1 MASHL
6 VVEWTRTTVR
16 LAVGGG
22 PRRGL
27 QSVHSAPIGA
37 SADISQALREL
48 LKTVKV
54 LPEEVIAVIPRELVL
69 TRVVKFPSIQEGEL
83 AQMVELYA
91 KAQLPYSREQT
102 VMDFRV
108 LGRAE
113 GFSTVAVIACQREV
127 IARHLAILHD
137 AGLSP
142 TLFTVSSWGVFG
154 WYQQLLRRAGAGQ
167 APPPKALVGGQEP
180 ALVVNLD
187 DTRTDLVLIADGRIL
202 STRSV
207 GQGLQEW
214 QANGE
219 VATLL
224 SFEVERSRAA
234 IRNELPGTEVRS
246 LIVTGLGIFGPWDD
260 ELAQRIGLPVVVV
273 DSAQP
278 FKHGLTSLSAPVS
291 PVVAAGL
298 ACSDARNLLNL
309 NPPEIR
315 VQVHHHQQVSELTT
329 VSLLLAAVLA
339 LGAGLLSL
347 QMARQRRV
355 SATINR
361 LLADVEPRAK
371 QIKEQV
377 QAIQLVSSV
386 LEDRRQLASIL
397 SSVFHSTPPT
407 VALEAVSFERPK
419 QEFVLRGNAASNQ
432 AVLDYLA
439 QLEHLEGIGE
449 VRLKYSTRRTTTTGG
464 RTDFE
469 VLLRQAPQHS

>member
-1 MASHL
+1 MPTRL
-6 VVEWTRTTVR
+6 VAEWTRTTVR

-22 PRRGL
+22 PGRGL
-27 QSVHSAPIGA
+27 QAVHSAPLGA
-37 SADISQALREL
+37 SADLVQVLRAL
-48 LKTVKV
+48 LKNLKSI
-54 LPEEVIAVIPRELVL
+54 PAEVIAVIPRELVL

-91 KAQLPYSREQT
+91 KAQLPYAREQT
-102 VMDFRV
+102 VIDFHL

-113 GFSTVAVIACQREV
+113 GFSTVAVIACQCEV
-127 IARHLAILHD
+127 VNRHLAILRD

-142 TLFTVSSWGVFG
+142 TLLTMSSWGVLG
-154 WYQQLLRRAGAGQ
+154 WYQQLLRH
-167 APPPKALVGGQEP
+167 PPSPKSLVGGQEP
-180 ALVVNLD
+180 TLVVNLD

-207 GQGLQEW
+207 GQGFQEW
-214 QANGE
+214 EASGE

-246 LIVTGLGIFGPWDD
+246 LIVTGLSVSVPWEDQ
-260 ELAQRIGLPVVVV
+260 LAQRVGLPVTVVN
-273 DSAQP
+273 SAQP
-278 FKHGLTSLSAPVS
+278 FTPRSLALSTPVS
-291 PVVAAGL
+291 PVVVGGL
-298 ACSDARNLLNL
+298 ACSDMRTLLNL

-315 VQVHHHQQVSELTT
+315 TQVHHRRQVSELTT

-347 QMARQRRV
+347 QMARHRRV
-355 SATINR
+355 SSTIDR
-361 LLADVEPRAK
+361 LLADIEPRAK

-377 QAIQLVSSV
+377 QTIQLVTSV
-386 LEDRRQLASIL
+386 LEDRRQLASTL
-397 SSVFHSTPPT
+397 SGVFRATPAS

-419 QEFVLRGNAASNQ
+419 REIVLRGNAASNQ
-432 AVLDYLA
+432 SVLDYLG
-439 QLEHLEGIGE
+439 QLERLEEIGE
-449 VRLKYSTRRTTTTGG
+449 VRLKYSTRRTTSAGE

-469 VLLRQAPQHS
+469 VLLRQKEHAS